1 MNRILH
7 LGFGNFHRAHQ
18 AFYTAAANALGEN
31 WAITG
36 VAMRRPDLRDAL
48 AAGGFAYTLG
58 IRGTDGLEARHI
70 AVHDRVLVVPEDPQA
85 VIDAIADPETHIVS
99 LTVTEKG
106 YHLNPATGAP
116 DLDGAALAADLVAP
130 LPQTA
135 VGLIAH
141 GLAKR
146 VAAGAPVTVLSCDNI
161 SGNGHKLAHAV
172 HGFAKAAG
180 LDIGDFLATHVRF
193 PDSMVDRITP
203 ATTDGIRA
211 EIAAITGKNEPQ
223 PVLTEAFSEWIIED
237 DFAGPRPAW
246 DKVGV
251 EIVPDVAPFEMRKL
265 RLLNA
270 AHSYLAYAG
279 QLAGHRYVHEAI
291 RDPRLRPIVEGIWD
305 EAASTLPDAVADT
318 TPAYRTALLDRFE
331 GAGMRHE
338 LAQIAQDGSLKL
350 PVRLVPVWHLRRAAG
365 DPAPNVT
372 EAVAA
377 WLAFVRREV
386 LAGRALADPAAGRLA
401 GMVRGADDT
410 DAFCRA
416 GCALL
421 DMEEG
426 TADWLATLV
435 RDVDALSP

>member
-1 MNRILH
+1 MTRIVH

-18 AFYTAAANALGEN
+18 AFYTAAANALGED
-31 WAITG
+31 WVITG
-36 VAMRRPDLRDAL
+36 VSMRRPDLRDAL
-48 AAGGFAYTLG
+48 AGDGFAYTLG
-58 IRGTDGLEARHI
+58 IRGTEGLEARRI
-70 AVHDRVLVVPEDPQA
+70 AVHDRVLVAAEEPQA

-106 YHLNPATGAP
+106 YHLNTVTGAP
-116 DLDGAALAADLVAP
+116 DLEGPALAADLAGP
-130 LPQTA
+130 LPRTA
-135 VGLIAH
+135 IGLIAH
-141 GLAKR
+141 GLAR
-146 VAAGAPVTVLSCDNI
+146 RAASGAPVTVLSCDNI
-161 SGNGHKLAHAV
+161 SGNGHKLRRAV
-172 HGFAKAAG
+172 EGFAAAAK
-180 LDIGDFLATHVRF
+180 LDIGAFIAAHVTF

-203 ATTDGIRA
+203 ATTDGIRD
-211 EIAAITGKNEPQ
+211 EIAAITGTREPQ

-246 DKVGV
+246 EKVGV

-305 EAASTLPDAVADT
+305 EAASTLPDAVADM

-331 GAGMRHE
+331 VVEMRHE

-350 PVRLVPVWHLRRAAG
+350 PVRLVPVWQERRAKG

-372 EAVAA
+372 EAIAA

-386 LAGRALADPAAGRLA
+386 RAGRDLSDPAAVRLA
-401 GMVRGADDT
+401 EIVRDAEDT

-421 DMEEG
+421 DIGEG
-426 TADWLATLV
+426 PADWLATLV
-435 RDVDALSP
+435 RDVEALSP